1 MSFISHFTSS
11 LNSINEDSFVDIA
24 LQLFRHQAEQNPVY
38 KKYIN
43 ARNIDVAKVTSL
55 DQIPFLPISFF
66 KTHSIITGTWNPEV
80 EFSSSGTT
88 GLITSRHAVKSL
100 LFYLNNAEAIFN
112 QFFGSIQDYHILALL
127 PSYLE
132 REGSSLIVMIDHFI
146 KKSKSEHSG
155 FYLYNQKEL
164 IQKLEWLRS
173 SNKKVILWGVSFAL
187 LDLAEKFE
195 LDLSHCIIVETGGM
209 KGRRKELIREE
220 LHALLCT
227 RFNVEQIASE
237 YGMTELLSQAYSEG
251 KGLYNLPKWMKVMVR
266 DINDP
271 TQILAT
277 EKIGCLNVIDLANA
291 HSCAFIETHDLAR
304 IDQNGY
310 FEVLG
315 RMDNS
320 DLRGCNLLVG

>member
-1 MSFISHFTSS
+1 MSIITNFTSS

-24 LQLFRHQAEQNPVY
+24 LQLFRHQAEHNPVY
-38 KKYIN
+38 RKYIG
-43 ARNIDVAKVTSL
+43 ARGIDVAKVTSL
-55 DQIPFLPISFF
+55 EQIPFLPISFF
-66 KTHSIITGTWNPEV
+66 KTHTIITGTWNPEV

-100 LFYLNNAEAIFN
+100 PFYLNNAEAIFN

-155 FYLYNQKEL
+155 FYLYNQQEL
-164 IQKLEWLRS
+164 IQKLELLRS
-173 SNKKVILWGVSFAL
+173 SKKKVILWGVSFAL
-187 LDLAEKFE
+187 LDLAEKFK

-209 KGRRKELIREE
+209 KGRRREIIREE
-220 LHALLCT
+220 LHAYLCD
-227 RFNVEQIASE
+227 RFNVQQIASE
-237 YGMTELLSQAYSEG
+237 YGMTELLSQAYSKG
-251 KGLYNLPKWMKVMVR
+251 KGIYNLPKWMKVMVR

-271 TQILAT
+271 TQILGID
-277 EKIGCLNVIDLANA
+277 KIGCLNVIDLANA

-304 IDQNGY
+304 IRQNGY

>member
-1 MSFISHFTSS
+1 MSFITNFTSS

-24 LQLFRHQAEQNPVY
+24 LQLFRFQAEQNPVY
-38 KKYIN
+38 QKYIN
-43 ARNIDVAKVTSL
+43 ARNIDVAKVASL

-66 KTHSIITGTWNPEV
+66 KTHAITTGTWNPEV

-100 LFYLNNAEAIFN
+100 PFYLNNAEAIFN

-164 IQKLEWLRS
+164 IQKLELLRS
-173 SNKKVILWGVSFAL
+173 SEKKVILWGVSFAL

-209 KGRRKELIREE
+209 KGRRRELIREE
-220 LHALLCT
+220 LHAFLCT
-227 RFNVEQIASE
+227 RFNVQHIASE
-237 YGMTELLSQAYSEG
+237 YGMTELLSQAYSKER
-251 KGLYNLPKWMKVMVR
+251 GLYQLPKWMKVMVR

-304 IDQNGY
+304 IGQNGY
-310 FEVLG
+310 LEVLG